1 MAKETPEAEQFRER
15 VLANWTDPQTVAAW
29 RRWHGRI
36 ARQQQHVSNALLAAA
51 QLGNGS
57 RVLDLA
63 SGSGEPALHIA
74 RAVGPTGSV
83 VATDVS
89 SDMLDLARQR
99 AREQGASN
107 VEFVVCDAE
116 SLPFEDATFDAVT
129 SRMGAMFFVDLHR
142 SLQEVRRVLRR
153 GGRAAFSAW
162 GPQTESSF
170 FMAIVAP
177 FAARC
182 DPPKPPPGA
191 PHAFRFAEQNTFRD
205 ALIAA
210 GFHDVAEERRTIE
223 MPWFGPPEE
232 WWEAFYELA
241 APPYF
246 DQLPEEQY
254 LAAKRE
260 GIENL
265 HRFYRDG
272 AVRMQAAVVIA
283 SAQA

>member
-1 MAKETPEAEQFRER
+1 METPAAAQFRQR

-29 RRWHGRI
+29 RRWHSRI
-36 ARQQQHVSNALLAAA
+36 TRQQQLVSDALLAAA
-51 QLGNGS
+51 HVS
-57 RVLDLA
+57 ADDRVLDLA
-63 SGSGEPALHIA
+63 SGSGEPALQIA

-83 VATDVS
+83 VATDLS
-89 SDMLDLARQR
+89 NDMLGVARDH

-116 SLPFEDATFDAVT
+116 ALPFEDATFDAVT

-142 SLQEVRRVLRR
+142 SLQEVRRVLRPD
-153 GGRAAFSAW
+153 GRAAFSAW
-162 GPQTESSF
+162 GPQRESSF
-170 FMAIVAP
+170 FMAVVAP

-182 DPPKPPPGA
+182 DPPEPPRGA
-191 PHAFRFAEQNTFRD
+191 PHAFRFAEPNTFQH

-210 GFHDVAEERRTIE
+210 GFHDAAEERRTIE

-246 DQLPEEQY
+246 DELPEEQR
-254 LAAKRE
+254 LAATRE
-260 GIENL
+260 AIENL
-265 HRFYRDG
+265 QQLYRDG
-272 AVRMQAAVVIA
+272 AVRTQAAVVIA
-283 SAQA
+283 SARA

>member
-1 MAKETPEAEQFRER
+1 METPAAEQFRQR
-15 VLANWTDPQTVAAW
+15 ILANWTDPETVAAW
-29 RRWHGRI
+29 RRWHSRI
-36 ARQQQHVSNALLAAA
+36 TRQQEHVSNALLAAA
-51 QLGNGS
+51 HLSIGS

-83 VATDVS
+83 VATDIS
-89 SDMLDLARQR
+89 NDMLGVARDH
-99 AREQGASN
+99 AREQGVSN
-107 VEFVVCDAE
+107 LEFVVCDAE
-116 SLPFEDATFDAVT
+116 ALPFEDAAFDAVT

-142 SLQEVRRVLRR
+142 SLQEVRRVLRA

-162 GPQTESSF
+162 GPQSESSF
-170 FMAIVAP
+170 FMAIIAP

-182 DPPKPPPGA
+182 DPPKPTPGA
-191 PHAFRFAEQNTFRD
+191 PHAFRFAQQNSFHD

-210 GFHDVAEERRTIE
+210 GFHDVAEERRAIA
-223 MPWFGPPEE
+223 MPWFGPPDEL
-232 WWEAFYELA
+232 WRAFYELA

-246 DQLPEEQY
+246 DELPEDER
-254 LAAKRE
+254 LAATRE

-265 HRFYRDG
+265 QRLYRDG
-272 AVRMQAAVVIA
+272 AVRTQAAVVIA